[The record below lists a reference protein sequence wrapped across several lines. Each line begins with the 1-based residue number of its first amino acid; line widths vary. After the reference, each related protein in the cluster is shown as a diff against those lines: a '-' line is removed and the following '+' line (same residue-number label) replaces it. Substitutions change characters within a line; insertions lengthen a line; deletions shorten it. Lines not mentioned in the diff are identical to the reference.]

1 MRTDTEQPIA
11 IKEKGLSLYNK
22 RRPRGGDK
30 PHTLCPKSPRAFCNQ
45 LGVAT
50 EINNN
55 NYYYEH
61 NRITSLID
69 YGRIGW
75 ASLTKCLGQCM
86 NIIP

>member
-1 MRTDTEQPIA
+1 MRTFAVRTDTEQPMA

-50 EINNN
+50 KINNN
-55 NYYYEH
+55 NNYEH
-61 NRITSLID
+61 NRISSLID
-69 YGRIGW
+69 YVGIGW
-75 ASLTKCLGQCM
+75 AL
-86 NIIP
+86 NV